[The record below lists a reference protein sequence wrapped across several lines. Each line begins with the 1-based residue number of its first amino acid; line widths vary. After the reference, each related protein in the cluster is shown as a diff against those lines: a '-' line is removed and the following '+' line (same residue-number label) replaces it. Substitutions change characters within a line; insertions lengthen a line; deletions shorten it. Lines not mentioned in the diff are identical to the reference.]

1 MTKLAGGRAWAVAP
15 SSRMKIAKFCFIAC
29 SFLLF
34 RFLFCFS
41 VCVMFLPLAVVCVA
55 VVCIF
60 AKNKLGKLSS
70 PKLSCLKLN
79 VLGGF

>member
-1 MTKLAGGRAWAVAP
+1 MY
-15 SSRMKIAKFCFIAC
+15 
-29 SFLLF
+29 
-34 RFLFCFS
+34 
-41 VCVMFLPLAVVCVA
+41 LPLAVVCVA

-60 AKNKLGKLSS
+60 AKNKLGMLSS